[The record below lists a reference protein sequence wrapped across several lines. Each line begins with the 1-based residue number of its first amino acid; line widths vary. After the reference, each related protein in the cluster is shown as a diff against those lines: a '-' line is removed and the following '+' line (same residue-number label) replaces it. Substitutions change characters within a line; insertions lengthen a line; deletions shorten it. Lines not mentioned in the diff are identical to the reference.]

1 MFKYLNFSFYIIV
14 LSFFLS
20 SFFLLLCQPARPTSL
35 YPFYVSTPIL
45 FFLLFD
51 IALKHSFLPFQGVYV
66 KPFCM
71 AMALML
77 FQQLSGINAVIFN
90 LQTVFNSAGTSD
102 EPAGI
107 SSFAVCAVQ
116 VVLYNDKKANV
127 CDNHLFQMQNKQK
140 VSL

>member
-1 MFKYLNFSFYIIV
+1 
-14 LSFFLS
+14 
-20 SFFLLLCQPARPTSL
+20 
-35 YPFYVSTPIL
+35 
-45 FFLLFD
+45 
-51 IALKHSFLPFQGVYV
+51 
-66 KPFCM
+66 M

-116 VVLYNDKKANV
+116 VVLFNY
-127 CDNHLFQMQNKQK
+127 QK
-140 VSL
+140 SK

>member
-1 MFKYLNFSFYIIV
+1 
-14 LSFFLS
+14 
-20 SFFLLLCQPARPTSL
+20 
-35 YPFYVSTPIL
+35 
-45 FFLLFD
+45 
-51 IALKHSFLPFQGVYV
+51 
-66 KPFCM
+66 M

-127 CDNHLFQMQNKQK
+127 CDNHLFQIAKQTK
-140 VSL
+140 SISLTWKAIQESNHVLRNIIRNILVFSSPHVPSFDRGSLDQI